1 MNDVIKCVAEFEE
14 AVMQLLGDL
23 VEVVVS
29 VAKVIVVSVEKT
41 IKWVDERKEK
51 RKKEEKKPKKRDH
64 FW

>member
-1 MNDVIKCVAEFEE
+1 MNDVIKCIEEFKE

-23 VEVVVS
+23 VEVAVS